1 MFNNKIIIPSEKRE
15 EILNE
20 LRQLLLKRNTVYIKL
35 LLNDSSVS
43 KFVTKEWIEVNN
55 LSRGQYS
62 VNKKLKFKTSTL
74 KSVLIDYRD
83 AFIIAK
89 RTTDL
94 SAIADN

>member
-20 LRQLLLKRNTVYIKL
+20 LRQLLLKRNTIYIKL

-62 VNKKLKFKTSTL
+62 VNKKLKFKT
-74 KSVLIDYRD
+74 
-83 AFIIAK
+83 
-89 RTTDL
+89 
-94 SAIADN
+94 

>member
-20 LRQLLLKRNTVYIKL
+20 LRQLLLKRNTIYIKL

-55 LSRGQYS
+55 LQE
-62 VNKKLKFKTSTL
+62 VNILST
-74 KSVLIDYRD
+74 K
-83 AFIIAK
+83 
-89 RTTDL
+89 
-94 SAIADN
+94 N